1 MKLIMLKLDSW
12 FRKKPKSKK
21 SIEIIFHCVLCR
33 CKLVKSDL
41 PDNKLRFLCPECG
54 EWIVCAM
61 RDGGLS
67 RLYSKTSEAMGF
79 PRRP

>member
-12 FRKKPKSKK
+12 FKKKSKPV
-21 SIEIIFHCVLCR
+21 EIIFHCEQCR
-33 CKLVKSDL
+33 CKLIKTDL
-41 PDNKLRFLCPECG
+41 PDKKYRFLCPECG

-61 RDGGLS
+61 RGGGLS

-79 PRRP
+79 PRRE